1 MNRLAALLL
10 FLGVAACGGGGGDGD
25 EPPTAEVSGRV
36 ATDAGAAV
44 AGAEINLR
52 IDKYCHCGPTITW
65 YLWLRFSRSCASR
78 YGNVWKGT
86 KRVRRVCRQ
95 RGAQQ
100 CPCSGPSGSPFMRP
114 QASSYGRCDGNKQ
127 LPCYSVGNSYQ
138 SLGPKRPVAK
148 ARPKLWAYPKS
159 RIFGTIQ
166 FPNGNTVSPTSLWP
180 LLLPSP
186 LYSASS
192 GGVDESGRFWF
203 GLLEPGSYTVDFPP
217 DACNGP
223 FPCRDVMVRTI
234 SRRPTPP
241 WISSRQAISTSF
253 SAIPK

>member
-1 MNRLAALLL
+1 MVALL
-10 FLGVAACGGGGGDGD
+10 
-25 EPPTAEVSGRV
+25 E
-36 ATDAGAAV
+36 
-44 AGAEINLR
+44 
-52 IDKYCHCGPTITW
+52 K
-65 YLWLRFSRSCASR
+65 LRFSRIGMEKGLPNASGE
-78 YGNVWKGT
+78 YVVNVVLNNDPAG
-86 KRVRRVCRQ
+86 
-95 RGAQQ
+95 
-100 CPCSGPSGSPFMRP
+100 GPSGSPFMRP

-138 SLGPKRPVAK
+138 SWDQSDLSPKRDLNFGPIQ
-148 ARPKLWAYPKS
+148 RS

-223 FPCRDVMVRTI
+223 I
-234 SRRPTPP
+234 SMSGCNGSYDFTPP
-241 WISSRQAISTSF
+241 NTTVDIVAPGDIDISF